1 MTMTCKVCGRP
12 LGTTDIP
19 FEERYSIHAG
29 PCEHRETMTTVEYQ
43 RLVAFYTKRK

>member
-1 MTMTCKVCGRP
+1 MMKCNVCERP

-29 PCEHRETMTTVEYQ
+29 PCEHREKITTAEYQ
-43 RLVAFYTKRK
+43 RLVAFYTQHK